1 MSENP
6 AIRRDISP
14 RRRFSGAKVQLFSDI
29 CKKKVYFSVNYGI
42 FCSISIKKR
51 TSRCAMS
58 FMSPLFYAVE
68 ASDLFIS
75 NYKSFGHVFQELLI
89 RC

>member
-1 MSENP
+1 MQ
-6 AIRRDISP
+6 IY
-14 RRRFSGAKVQLFSDI
+14 LFD
-29 CKKKVYFSVNYGI
+29 
-42 FCSISIKKR
+42 
-51 TSRCAMS
+51 